1 MESFKPRKSVKRFV
15 CETLISALVSSLI
28 LTIIFLFYN
37 QGTWWIYTMV
47 LILFFIF
54 DILFSMYGGIKE
66 YQIDEKGTVRVICYL
81 GFSKSILKGITK
93 VYLDP
98 QRKVLRIVS
107 EKEDRWYPMKDPELF
122 VDALYEHYPQ
132 MKYEVWK

>member
-1 MESFKPRKSVKRFV
+1 
-15 CETLISALVSSLI
+15 
-28 LTIIFLFYN
+28 
-37 QGTWWIYTMV
+37 
-47 LILFFIF
+47 
-54 DILFSMYGGIKE
+54 MYGGIKE

-81 GFSKSILKGITK
+81 GFSKSTLKGITK